1 MPTVEH
7 WALPDVYSA
16 YQVCQQIT
24 KREAKNFYYGFIS
37 LPEPKRRAIHAA
49 YAFSR
54 QCDDAVDSQGLHT
67 EKLLALEEASI
78 RLHQCYAGN
87 PTDPVMLALHDAVTR
102 YHIPSTY
109 FEALLEG
116 MAMDIET
123 TRYRTFEELRAYC
136 YRAASVIGLICL
148 EIFGYRQPQ
157 AKTFAIDLGIAMQ
170 LTNILRDLKEDA
182 ERGRIYLPQQELRD
196 FGVSE
201 EDILTGHLTG
211 QFRALMRYQVRRAR
225 KYFASGIRL
234 LPLLPPRSRMCTAV
248 LQGIYAAILE
258 RIEDADYDV
267 FKKRISLS
275 TLEKTQLTV
284 SLWFWGLTTEAIAS
298 WLGLSPAF

>member
-1 MPTVEH
+1 MSVAQWWTT
-7 WALPDVYSA
+7 PDVYEA

-37 LPEPKRRAIHAA
+37 LPEPKRLAIYAA
-49 YAFSR
+49 YAFCR
-54 QCDDAVDSQGLHT
+54 QCDDAVDSQGSDY
-67 EKLLALEEASI
+67 EKLQALAVAKR
-78 RLHQCYAGN
+78 RLYQCYAGQ
-87 PTDPVMLALHDAVTR
+87 PADPVTIALHDAVTR
-102 YHIPSTY
+102 YPIPISY
-109 FEALLEG
+109 FEALIEG

-123 TRYRTFEELRAYC
+123 TRYRTFEALRGYC
-136 YRAASVIGLICL
+136 YRAASVIGLICI

-157 AKTFAIDLGIAMQ
+157 ARTFAIDLGIAMQ

-201 EDILTGHLTG
+201 EDILEGRLTD
-211 QFRALMRYQVRRAR
+211 QLHALMRYQARRAR

-248 LQGIYAAILE
+248 LQGLYSEILN
-258 RIEDADYDV
+258 RIEAADYDV
-267 FKKRISLS
+267 FRKRISLS
-275 TLEKTQLTV
+275 TLEKTQLTAW
-284 SLWFWGLTTEAIAS
+284 LWFWSFTSEAIAS
-298 WLGLSPAF
+298 CLGLSPAL

>member
-1 MPTVEH
+1 MPTVED
-7 WALPDVYSA
+7 WAPPDVCSA
-16 YQVCQQIT
+16 YQICQQIT

-37 LPEPKRRAIHAA
+37 LPEAKRRAIHAT

-54 QCDDAVDSQGLHT
+54 QCDDAVDSQGT
-67 EKLLALEEASI
+67 QGEKLLALDEAGE
-78 RLHQCYAGN
+78 RLRLCYAGL
-87 PTDPVMLALHDAVTR
+87 PAEPVTLALHDAITR
-102 YHIPSTY
+102 YQIPSAY

-136 YRAASVIGLICL
+136 YRAASVIGLICI

-157 AKTFAIDLGIAMQ
+157 AKTFAVDLGIAMQ

-182 ERGRIYLPQQELRD
+182 LRGRIYLPQQELRD
-196 FGVSE
+196 FCVSE
-201 EDILTGHLTG
+201 EDILAGRLTD
-211 QFRALMRYQVRRAR
+211 QFRVLMRFQARRAR
-225 KYFASGIRL
+225 KYFASGARL
-234 LPLLPPRSRMCTAV
+234 LPLLPPRSRMCTSV
-248 LQGIYAAILE
+248 LQGLYAEILD
-258 RIEDADYDV
+258 RIEGAEYDV

-284 SLWFWGLTTEAIAS
+284 WLWFWGFTIEAIAS
-298 WLGLSPAF
+298 CLGLSPAF

>member
-1 MPTVEH
+1 
-7 WALPDVYSA
+7 
-16 YQVCQQIT
+16 
-24 KREAKNFYYGFIS
+24 
-37 LPEPKRRAIHAA
+37 
-49 YAFSR
+49 
-54 QCDDAVDSQGLHT
+54 
-67 EKLLALEEASI
+67 
-78 RLHQCYAGN
+78 
-87 PTDPVMLALHDAVTR
+87 
-102 YHIPSTY
+102 
-109 FEALLEG
+109 
-116 MAMDIET
+116 
-123 TRYRTFEELRAYC
+123 
-136 YRAASVIGLICL
+136 
-148 EIFGYRQPQ
+148 
-157 AKTFAIDLGIAMQ
+157 MQ